1 MWIKLVLFIKREL
14 TFRGVLTNAKCEKCE
29 SHEQPTTLTSIFLN
43 SSMWSLNDTNSVGQ
57 TNVLEQ
63 NHKIN

>member
-1 MWIKLVLFIKREL
+1 MQT

-29 SHEQPTTLTSIFLN
+29 SQEHPTIFTPIFLN
-43 SSMWSLNDTNSVGQ
+43 SSMWSLNDTSSVGQ

-63 NHKIN
+63 NHKNNYYILDLL